1 MEEKRTINTT
11 LAMICNGS
19 KILLGRKKRG
29 FGKGTINSFGGK
41 QDPGET
47 IEEAMIRETKE
58 EVGITPTE
66 YRQVAFIKFDANY
79 KGERV
84 FIDMYV
90 FLVTKYTGKEVET
103 EEMLPMWYDIKQIP
117 YEQMLP
123 DDRLWVPR
131 VLNGEHIVGMVN
143 FDDSL
148 NKMSKIEFSS
158 VKQSQLPK
166 CDRML

>member
-1 MEEKRTINTT
+1 MEKRTINTT
-11 LAMICNGS
+11 LAMICDGK

-47 IEEAMIRETKE
+47 IEEAMVRETRE

-66 YRQVAFIKFDANY
+66 YKQVAFIKFDANY

-90 FLVTKYTGKEVET
+90 YMVSKYTGKEMET
-103 EEMLPMWYDIKQIP
+103 EEMIPNWYDVNNIP
-117 YEQMLP
+117 YDDMLP

-131 VLNGEHIVGMVN
+131 VIKGENIAGYVDLT
-143 FDDSL
+143 DDL
-148 NKMSKIEFSS
+148 DKMNKVEFKS
-158 VKQSQLPK
+158 VEKTELPV
-166 CDRML
+166 CEMTM